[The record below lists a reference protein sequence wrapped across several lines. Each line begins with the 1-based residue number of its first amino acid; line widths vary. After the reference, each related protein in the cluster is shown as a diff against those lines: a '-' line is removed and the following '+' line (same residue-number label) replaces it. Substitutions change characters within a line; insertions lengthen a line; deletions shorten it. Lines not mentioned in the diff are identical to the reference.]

1 MTSEWE
7 RRLADLWASFDDHG
21 EDEFLQRMEAL
32 VAELPADSAVG
43 LYERASA
50 FDSTGHSDL
59 AVLIGEESG
68 RR

>member
-32 VAELPADSAVG
+32 VDELRPAHRRGVRATVTVDSP
-43 LYERASA
+43 
-50 FDSTGHSDL
+50 
-59 AVLIGEESG
+59 
-68 RR
+68 